1 MTGYTMVVA
10 ADEVIQIDVSVE
22 DAMKYVISGG
32 VLTPSVEMVRPTS
45 GAQYA
50 LAGGINQQIRS
61 KQTALMNKSQILK
74 KIDDDELPD
83 SNAAEKP
90 SGGPPKE

>member
-1 MTGYTMVVA
+1 
-10 ADEVIQIDVSVE
+10 VIQIDVSVE

-74 KIDDDELPD
+74 KIDDEHPD